1 MHAFEHKLLGRVSLI
16 GFANYSL
23 PFWCFCKPSDLE
35 SQETTAQLEL
45 WSNTSKISSRNF
57 NLISIVVMTAE
68 APLCCAMVPQL
79 NRVSVLGEKLSS
91 LQRLIFYAIATILP
105 ISLCFG
111 ISTIFTTLVLGGSC
125 AFYVWRFILERRARR
140 AGDPSGIVIG
150 SGPPPPMTSE
160 GAHIQ
165 QASHG
170 TSGGAFGDQL
180 MQNAA
185 TGAFKGAI
193 GTAPYPTGN
202 YPGF

>member
-1 MHAFEHKLLGRVSLI
+1 MDAQPWYLRHAPKAIGVITSIVCFICGITTMISITVSCIISGILLI
-16 GFANYSL
+16 
-23 PFWCFCKPSDLE
+23 
-35 SQETTAQLEL
+35 
-45 WSNTSKISSRNF
+45 
-57 NLISIVVMTAE
+57 LISIVVMTAE